1 VNPTAS
7 PFGRNRGDIHWVI
20 QGICANTD
28 HSDYAPLAST
38 NHGLNFSNG
47 LNSLHRTG
55 GNMFRSV
62 SLILLAFVISMPE
75 RTDAASVDQD
85 FYRGKN
91 VRIIVGFA
99 AGGGFDAYA
108 RVIARHM
115 GRHIAG
121 NPSIIVDNM
130 TGAGSRVAANFLFKA
145 PADGLII
152 GNFIGSLVLQQIMGD
167 KGIEFDS
174 RRFEWLGAP
183 VQDEN
188 VCALTKASGI
198 NSLDDWFAA
207 KKPVKLGGEAP
218 GANDSDTPRVL
229 KAALGL
235 PIQLIEGFKGT
246 SNIRVAAEAGEVD
259 GGCWTWASIRTTWAG
274 GLESGMVKAIIQVNA
289 KKADDIPNV
298 PNAIDHAKTA
308 EARVLID
315 SGIHAPSA
323 ILRAYALPPGTPKSR
338 ADLLRGAFN
347 ATMKDPEFLA
357 EMKKSKLEINP
368 LSGAEVDGIVKKLFQ
383 MDTKNVAKIR
393 DVLVPKN

>member
-1 VNPTAS
+1 MLKIAMILFVALLFAERNCAS
-7 PFGRNRGDIHWVI
+7 
-20 QGICANTD
+20 
-28 HSDYAPLAST
+28 
-38 NHGLNFSNG
+38 
-47 LNSLHRTG
+47 
-55 GNMFRSV
+55 
-62 SLILLAFVISMPE
+62 
-75 RTDAASVDQD
+75 AASSDQD
-85 FYRGKN
+85 FYRGKT

-99 AGGGFDAYA
+99 AGGGFDVYA
-108 RVIARHM
+108 RTIARHL
-115 GRHIAG
+115 GRQIPG

-145 PADGLII
+145 SPDGLVI

-167 KGIEFDS
+167 KGIEFDG

-218 GANDSDTPRVL
+218 GANDSDIPRVL

-235 PIQLIEGFKGT
+235 PVQLIEGFKGT

-259 GGCWTWASIRTTWAG
+259 GGCWTWASIRTTWAN
-274 GLESGMVKAIIQVNA
+274 GLESGMVKAILQINS

-298 PNAIDHAKTA
+298 PNAIDYAKTPD
-308 EARVLID
+308 ARVLIE
-315 SGIHAPSA
+315 SGIHASSA
-323 ILRAYALPPGTPKSR
+323 ILRAYALPPGTPKNR
-338 ADLLRGAFN
+338 VDGLRNAFN
-347 ATMKDPEFLA
+347 STMKDPEFLA
-357 EMKKSKLEINP
+357 EIKKSKLEINP
-368 LSGAEVDGIVKKLFQ
+368 LTGLELDGIVKKLFQ
-383 MDTKNVAKIR
+383 MDAKNVGKIR

>member
-1 VNPTAS
+1 
-7 PFGRNRGDIHWVI
+7 
-20 QGICANTD
+20 
-28 HSDYAPLAST
+28 
-38 NHGLNFSNG
+38 
-47 LNSLHRTG
+47 
-55 GNMFRSV
+55 MFK
-62 SLILLAFVISMPE
+62 LIRLLMIPAFLI
-75 RTDAASVDQD
+75 AASCDARAASADQD
-85 FYRGKN
+85 FSRGKTI
-91 VRIIVGFA
+91 RIIVGFS

-108 RVIARHM
+108 RIISRHM
-115 GRHIAG
+115 GRHIPG

-145 PADGLII
+145 QPDGLVI

-167 KGIEFDS
+167 KGIEFDG
-174 RRFEWLGAP
+174 RKFEWLGAP

-188 VCALTKASGI
+188 VCALTKTSGI

-218 GANDSDTPRVL
+218 GANDSDIPRVL

-246 SNIRVAAEAGEVD
+246 SNIRIAAEGGEID
-259 GGCWTWASIRTTWAG
+259 GGCWTWASIRTTWAN
-274 GLESGMVKAIIQVNA
+274 GLESKMVKAIVQINS
-289 KKADDIPNV
+289 KKAADIPNV
-298 PNAIDHAKTA
+298 PNAIDYAKTPD
-308 EARVLID
+308 ARLLIE

-323 ILRAYALPPGTPKSR
+323 ILRAYALPPGTPKNR
-338 ADLLRGAFN
+338 VDVLRSAFS

-368 LSGAEVDGIVKKLFQ
+368 LNGAEVDTIVKKLFQ
-383 MDTKNVAKIR
+383 MDAKNVAKIR